1 MKKILF
7 SLIFTFVT
15 GISIA
20 QFPMGGGGFGGGGRG
35 GNNQMPNMQQPQ
47 DDEPRG
53 TGKIAGILMDSTTNK
68 PVEFANVALWNKKT
82 NKIVDGAMADDK
94 GKFSLKG
101 IAAGEYQ
108 LKINFLGMRAK
119 TIDNIKVEKKGTDL
133 NLGNI
138 WMSPDVKM
146 LKEVNVVGQAAL
158 IEDKVDR
165 TVYNAEK
172 DITNKGGDATDVL
185 RKVPMLSVDLDGNVS
200 LRGSQNVR
208 VLINN
213 KPSTIVASSV
223 ADALKQLPSDMIKSV
238 EVITSPSAKYDAEG
252 SAGIINIITKKN
264 TLQGLTM
271 TTDLSIGNRGA
282 NMGLNGN
289 LRQGKMGFSMGGFG
303 RLTYNT
309 PGRFE
314 NTQVNLLNNLTTVQ
328 TANTQNYGLFGN
340 YRLSWDYDIDKNNS
354 LSAALRYGARNSRNT
369 QDLITQIIKDGTSTP
384 SARRDVE
391 SKDYSN
397 TYDFNVD
404 YTRKMEKPDQ
414 EFSLST
420 QYSRN
425 NRTNNFIADLFGSTD
440 VITGR
445 QKNDNE
451 SYNQEITVQADY
463 QTPLLKN
470 QILEFGG
477 KGIFRQVS
485 SDFQYL
491 FGQGATGELLPS
503 PTQPGNTLNYDQNVT
518 AGYFSFTH
526 QTTSKWTFKVGSRYE
541 YTFINANFTG
551 DQKISIPNYGNLVPS
566 INISKNL
573 KGGRTIKWA
582 YNRRLQRPS
591 VQFLNPNINAANP
604 QNISYGNPYLN
615 PELTDNVEMSLS
627 TFFKKVYLNASVF
640 GRRTDNSITSV
651 RTTDDKGVITTTYQ
665 NIGKEEAYG
674 LNLFGNINV
683 TSKWSVGGGAD
694 VTHLFLTNNSP
705 TASLNT
711 SNSGW
716 VINYRFFTNLTLGN
730 GWGLQGFGFMRSKQI
745 QLQGSQGGF
754 GIYSLGIK
762 KDFKNKRGSLG
773 LGTENFLAEAFKMKN
788 EFTSSTFTQNSVN
801 YMYNRGFRVSFN
813 YRIGKMSFDENFSL
827 FGKKKKSVNN
837 DDQKKED
844 DGGQNQ
850 QQGGQGG
857 MGGGRR
863 GGR

>member
-1 MKKILF
+1 
-7 SLIFTFVT
+7 
-15 GISIA
+15 
-20 QFPMGGGGFGGGGRG
+20 MGGPGGFGGSRNGGDRM
-35 GNNQMPNMQQPQ
+35 NQMPQQPQ
-47 DDEPRG
+47 DEEPRG
-53 TGKIAGILMDSTTNK
+53 SGKISGLLMDSTTSK
-68 PVEFANVALWNKKT
+68 PVEFANVALWSKKT
-82 NKIVDGAMADDK
+82 NKIVDGAMADEK
-94 GKFSLKG
+94 GKFQLKG
-101 IAAGEYQ
+101 IAAGEYE
-108 LKINFLGMRAK
+108 LRINFLGMRSK

-133 NLGNI
+133 NLGNV
-138 WMSPDVKM
+138 WMQPDVKM
-146 LKEVNVVGQAAL
+146 LKEVNVVGQAAI

-271 TTDLSIGNRGA
+271 TTDLSVGNRGA

-289 LRQGKMGFSMGGFG
+289 LRQGKMGFSLGGFG
-303 RLTYNT
+303 RLIYNT
-309 PGRFE
+309 PGCFE

-328 TANTQNYGLFGN
+328 TANSQNKGFFGN
-340 YRLSWDYDIDKNNS
+340 YRLSWDYDIDANNS
-354 LSAALRYGARNSRNT
+354 LSATFRYGGRNNRNT
-369 QDLITQIIKDGTSTP
+369 QDLITQIIQNGTSTP
-384 SARRDVE
+384 SARRAVDT
-391 SKDYSN
+391 KDYSN
-397 TYDFNVD
+397 TYDFNID
-404 YTRKMEKPDQ
+404 YTRKMAKPDQ
-414 EFSLST
+414 ELSFST

-425 NRTNNFIADLFGSTD
+425 NRTNNYVADLFGASD
-440 VITGR
+440 AITGR

-463 QTPLLKN
+463 QTPLLKT
-470 QILEFGG
+470 QMLEFGG
-477 KGIFRQVS
+477 KGIFRQVA
-485 SDFQYL
+485 SDYSYL
-491 FGQGATGELLPS
+491 VAQGATGEFLPN
-503 PTQPGNTLNYDQNVT
+503 PAQPGNTLNYSQNVSS
-518 AGYFSFTH
+518 GYVSFTQ
-526 QTTSKWTFKVGSRYE
+526 QTSNKWTFKVGTRYE
-541 YTFINANFTG
+541 YTFIDANFGG
-551 DQKISIPNYGNLVPS
+551 DKKITLPNYGNLVPS

-591 VQFLNPNINAANP
+591 VQFLNPNVNAANP

-615 PELTDNVEMSLS
+615 PELTDNVEMALS
-627 TFFKKVYLNASVF
+627 TFFKKTYLNLSVF

-651 RTTDDKGVITTTYQ
+651 RTTDDKGVITTTYA

-674 LNLFGNINV
+674 LNVFGNINI

-694 VTHLFLTNNSP
+694 ITHLFLTNNSP

-716 VINYRFFTNLTLGN
+716 VINYRFFTNMNLGN
-730 GWGLQGFGFMRSKQI
+730 GWGIQGFGFLRSKQI

-754 GIYSLGIK
+754 GMYSMGIK
-762 KDFKNKRGSLG
+762 KDFKNKRGSIG
-773 LGTENFLAEAFKMKN
+773 FGAENFLAEAFKMKN
-788 EFTSSTFTQNSVN
+788 EFVTSTFIQNSVN
-801 YMYNRGFRVSFN
+801 YMYNRGFRISFN

-837 DDQKKED
+837 DDQKKEED
-844 DGGQNQ
+844 NGGQNQ
-850 QQGGQGG
+850 QGGQQGGG

-863 GGR
+863 GGGR